1 MIRPSG
7 RLAAVVGLVLAVSAC
22 TTQVTGSPVPVPNPT
37 TPQKAQTTTAQSLLG
52 DLPTID
58 PCGYVEARDLKQF
71 GEAVD
76 GRPES
81 LDFCLVT
88 VTTGG
93 AKLEVLF
100 GTLERAASERD
111 LKGELVEYEG
121 LRIVEEPGESVRC
134 ARRLVFTDLVT
145 LSVSV
150 ESYGEKTLPSTE
162 MCRIANHATKVVADR
177 VLAEEVEHRRFG
189 PKSVGRLVAC
199 DAVRASLAKVPGL
212 TSPKAYEYPAGH
224 QCRWSNDGQASTPR
238 ARLTYAVGKPS
249 EPDGKDSVR
258 EDVGGRPTVIYKS
271 PASSVSFCVAETTHI
286 PFENGLQEL
295 AVVSV
300 SLPSGTPAD
309 QVCAAVRE
317 VAAEAWAK
325 LPQ

>member
-7 RLAAVVGLVLAVSAC
+7 RVAAVVGLAFALSAC

-37 TPQKAQTTTAQSLLG
+37 PQKARTTAESLLG
-52 DLPTID
+52 DLPTVD

-88 VTTGG
+88 VTVAGG

-100 GTLERAASERD
+100 GTLEQVGSERD
-111 LKGELVEYEG
+111 FKGELVDYED

-145 LSVSV
+145 LAVSV
-150 ESYGEKTLPSTE
+150 ENYSEKTVPSTE
-162 MCRIANHATKVVADR
+162 MCRIADHATKVVADR
-177 VLAEEVEHRRFG
+177 VLAKEVEHRRFG
-189 PKSVGRLVAC
+189 AKSVGKLVAC

-224 QCRWSNDGQASTPR
+224 QCRWSNDGEASTPR

-271 PASSVSFCVAETTHI
+271 SASSVSFCVAETTHI

-309 QVCAAVRE
+309 QACAAVKE
-317 VAAEAWAK
+317 VAAEVWAN
-325 LPQ
+325 LPK